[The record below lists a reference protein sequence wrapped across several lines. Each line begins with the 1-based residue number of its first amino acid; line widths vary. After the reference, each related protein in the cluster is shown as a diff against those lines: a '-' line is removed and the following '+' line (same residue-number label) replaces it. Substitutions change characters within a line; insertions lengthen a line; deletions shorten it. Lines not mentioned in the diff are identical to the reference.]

1 MDPATEQRI
10 VHLPTLDD
18 IAADPGCVGGLPPR
32 ALAALQSQMAVV
44 QAAIAAEALAATETP
59 QVQGSR
65 AGDDLR
71 LLDASEVAELLGTSK
86 AVVYEMAR
94 RKKIGSVCASMRR
107 ANPGCGLRG
116 LTSKLSFLPA
126 RARSLAPHRAGQRN
140 APTQL
145 P

>member
-94 RKKIGSVCASMRR
+94 RKKIGSVCASIGSRGVRFTR
-107 ANPGCGLRG
+107 AHVEAFI
-116 LTSKLSFLPA
+116 SS
-126 RARSLAPHRAGQRN
+126 RSRSVAGAPSSRS
-140 APTQL
+140 T
-145 P
+145 